1 VPGAGETF
9 IVEFERANRGATT
22 GRETDNFHTV
32 IAPPNVCTPDVSAW
46 IEQERFFSSL
56 RVDGVRSGALGT
68 VTQRAGQP
76 KILLSGCSTRSEGNE
91 MFDMHRHG
99 GYALGREAIATTV
112 WRIRHHFST

>member
-1 VPGAGETF
+1 VPGAGETL
-9 IVEFERANRGATT
+9 IVEFERGNRGATT
-22 GRETDNFHTV
+22 GRETENFHTV
-32 IAPPNVCTPDVSAW
+32 IAPPKGFTPDLSAW

-76 KILLSGCSTRSEGNE
+76 KIFLSRCSTHSEGND

-99 GYALGREAIATTV
+99 RYALGREAIATTV
-112 WRIRHHFST
+112 LGIRHHFST